1 MSNPSSLMSRRR
13 FLELACLTAV
23 GGGLSGCAVNPV
35 TGQSQLMLMSRSQEI
50 QVDKER
56 SPHQFSADYG
66 TLQDRDLNA
75 YIQSTGRHL
84 SSRTHR
90 PDMPYD
96 FQGVNATY
104 VNAYAF
110 PGGSIA
116 VTRGILLELDNEAQ
130 LAALLGHELGHVN
143 ARHTAS
149 RMTKGVLVSAVM
161 SGASLALGDQEEYGG
176 LISGLGGIGAGALLA
191 KYSRDNERQ
200 ADDLGLEYM
209 TRAGY
214 NPQGMVGLMDMLQEK
229 NTHTPSAFEQL
240 FSSHPMSA
248 DRYRRMREQA
258 FNTYKNDLSGPFYAE
273 RYMDKTAGLRRIKPA
288 IESMQEG
295 QKLMGQ
301 KAYAQAEQKFKKA
314 LKIAPNDYAGLVM
327 LSKSLLAQQRYAEAE
342 KIAQVASGVYPQ
354 EAQALHF
361 MGVARVVR
369 DNYSGAYQAFH
380 AYEQKLPGNPLTT
393 FLAGLSLEGMG
404 RRQQAASHYVQYL
417 RMTNQGKQAQYAYSR
432 LQQWGVV
439 Q

>member
-1 MSNPSSLMSRRR
+1 MNTPSGLMSRRR
-13 FLELACLTAV
+13 FLELACLTAA
-23 GGGLSGCAVNPV
+23 GGLSGCAVNPV
-35 TGQSQLMLMSRSQEI
+35 TGQSQLMLMSPSQESQI
-50 QVDKER
+50 DKER

-66 TLQDRDLNA
+66 TIQDRELSA
-75 YIQSTGRHL
+75 YIQSTGQRL
-84 SSRTHR
+84 ASRTHR
-90 PDMPYD
+90 PGMPYD

-161 SGASLALGDQEEYGG
+161 SGAGLALAGEEGYGA
-176 LISGLGGIGAGALLA
+176 LVSGLGGIGAGALLA
-191 KYSRDNERQ
+191 RYSRDNERQ
-200 ADDLGLEYM
+200 ADDLGLDYM
-209 TRAGY
+209 VRAGY
-214 NPQGMVGLMDMLQEK
+214 NPQGMVGLMDMLREK
-229 NTHTPSAFEQL
+229 NARKPSAFEQL

-248 DRYRRMREQA
+248 ARYSRMRQEA
-258 FNTYKNDLSGPFYAE
+258 FSTYKDALSGPFHRE

-288 IESMQEG
+288 IEAMQTG

-301 KAYAQAEQKFKKA
+301 RQFPGAEQEFRKA

-327 LSKSLLAQQRYAEAE
+327 LSKSLLAQQKTAEAE
-342 KIAQVASGVYPQ
+342 RVAAMAADVYPQ

-361 MGVARVVR
+361 LGVARVVR
-369 DNYSGAYQAFH
+369 NDFSGAYQAFH
-380 AYEQKLPGNPLTT
+380 AYEKRLSGNPNTT
-393 FLAGLSLEGMG
+393 FLSGLSLEGMG
-404 RRQQAASHYVQYL
+404 RRQQAAAQYVQYL
-417 RMTNQGKQAQYAYSR
+417 NMTGQGRQAKYAYSR

>member
-1 MSNPSSLMSRRR
+1 MSTPPPLITRRR
-13 FLELACLTAV
+13 FLELACLTAA
-23 GGGLSGCAVNPV
+23 GGLTGCAVNPV
-35 TGQSQLMLMSRSQEI
+35 TGQSQLMLMSPSQEI
-50 QVDKER
+50 QIDKER

-66 TLQDRDLNA
+66 TLQDRELSS
-75 YIQSTGRHL
+75 YIQSTGQNL
-84 SSRTHR
+84 AARTHR

-149 RMTKGVLVSAVM
+149 RMSKGVLVSAVM
-161 SGASLALGDQEEYGG
+161 SGAGLALAGEEGYGA

-200 ADDLGLEYM
+200 ADDLGMEYM
-209 TRAGY
+209 VRAGY

-229 NTHTPSAFEQL
+229 STHTPSAFEQL

-248 DRYRRMREQA
+248 ARYTRMRQEA
-258 FNTYKNDLSGPFYAE
+258 FSTHKDALTGPFYRE

-288 IESMQEG
+288 IEAMQAG
-295 QKLMGQ
+295 QKMMGE
-301 KAYAQAEQKFKKA
+301 KRFGQAEQEFRKA

-327 LSKSLLAQQRYAEAE
+327 LSKSLLAQQKHADAER
-342 KIAQVASGVYPQ
+342 VARQAADVYPQ

-361 MGVARVVR
+361 LGAARISR
-369 DNYSGAYQAFH
+369 KDFSGAYQAFQ
-380 AYEQKLPGNPLTT
+380 AYEQKLPGNPATT
-393 FLAGLSLEGMG
+393 FLTGLSLEGMG
-404 RRQQAASHYVQYL
+404 RREQAASHYVQYL
-417 RMTNQGKQAQYAYSR
+417 RMTNQGDQAKYAYSR
-432 LQQWGVV
+432 LQHWGVV